1 MKDISTVLNENA
13 INVKHYA
20 EGNQKVKCPQCQPP
34 HNPRDTPLSVTIESG
49 KVVWNCHHCEFKGGQ
64 GDGSN
69 NFTPKSFTAPVVPE
83 TKSKDDSMYD
93 FFKKRGISKTTVDSM
108 KIFNENSWMAFQ
120 YFDENGTLVNI
131 KYRTVDK
138 QFRQSPNAKRI
149 LYNYD
154 NVYKSDTVIFCEGE
168 MDCISLFESGITNST
183 TLPDGAPK
191 EAKFDPADARFK
203 ALENSPLVA
212 KNIIIFTDNDE
223 AGKSLHQELLHRY
236 GKDRCWYVTCPE
248 GCKDANEV
256 LMKHGATKLKD
267 LIDNATPYPINGLY
281 KGHDYFDQVIDLYEG
296 NYERALNIGMGKLDD
311 IYKILPSTFHVITGI
326 PNHGKSLMLDQIILN
341 LASRHGWKF
350 AIFSPEH
357 STSMH
362 IRRMVQMY
370 CQKAFDEGFGNR
382 MSRAELVQA
391 MSFIDKHFFFI
402 ESKDAVPDIDMIID
416 VSKSSVMKHGVR
428 GIIIDPFNE
437 VSAKRAGNQREDEH
451 IRDFISKC
459 KQFARNYSCT
469 MWVVAHPTKMQK
481 EQDGSYSPPSAYDI
495 SGAAHWHNQSDVVIT
510 VHRDFDDNSTS
521 VITRKIR
528 EQDLY
533 GKIGQV
539 KFFYDLDKKV
549 FVERDYG
556 DDFFA

>member
-1 MKDISTVLNENA
+1 
-13 INVKHYA
+13 
-20 EGNQKVKCPQCQPP
+20 
-34 HNPRDTPLSVTIESG
+34 
-49 KVVWNCHHCEFKGGQ
+49 
-64 GDGSN
+64 
-69 NFTPKSFTAPVVPE
+69 
-83 TKSKDDSMYD
+83 
-93 FFKKRGISKTTVDSM
+93 
-108 KIFNENSWMAFQ
+108 MAFQ

-256 LMKHGATKLKD
+256 LMKHGATKLKE

-296 NYERALNIGMGKLDD
+296 NYERALNIGMGK
-311 IYKILPSTFHVITGI
+311 
-326 PNHGKSLMLDQIILN
+326 
-341 LASRHGWKF
+341 F

-382 MSRAELVQA
+382 MSRAELVEA

-402 ESKDAVPDIDMIID
+402 ESKDAVPDIDMIIE

-481 EQDGSYSPPSAYDI
+481 EQDGSYAPPSAYDI

>member
-1 MKDISTVLNENA
+1 
-13 INVKHYA
+13 
-20 EGNQKVKCPQCQPP
+20 
-34 HNPRDTPLSVTIESG
+34 
-49 KVVWNCHHCEFKGGQ
+49 
-64 GDGSN
+64 
-69 NFTPKSFTAPVVPE
+69 
-83 TKSKDDSMYD
+83 
-93 FFKKRGISKTTVDSM
+93 
-108 KIFNENSWMAFQ
+108 
-120 YFDENGTLVNI
+120 
-131 KYRTVDK
+131 
-138 QFRQSPNAKRI
+138 
-149 LYNYD
+149 
-154 NVYKSDTVIFCEGE
+154 
-168 MDCISLFESGITNST
+168 
-183 TLPDGAPK
+183 
-191 EAKFDPADARFK
+191 
-203 ALENSPLVA
+203 
-212 KNIIIFTDNDE
+212 
-223 AGKSLHQELLHRY
+223 
-236 GKDRCWYVTCPE
+236 
-248 GCKDANEV
+248 
-256 LMKHGATKLKD
+256 
-267 LIDNATPYPINGLY
+267 
-281 KGHDYFDQVIDLYEG
+281 
-296 NYERALNIGMGKLDD
+296 MGKLDD

-326 PNHGKSLMLDQIILN
+326 PNHGKSLMLDQILLN

-382 MSRAELVQA
+382 MSRAELVEA

-402 ESKDAVPDIDMIID
+402 ESKDAVPDIDMIIE

-481 EQDGSYSPPSAYDI
+481 EQDGSYAPPSAYDI

>member
-49 KVVWNCHHCEFKGGQ
+49 KVVWNCHHCEFRGGQ

-69 NFTPKSFTAPVVPE
+69 NFQKTYQTPVVPQQQ
-83 TKSKDDSMYD
+83 SKDETMYD

-120 YFDENGTLVNI
+120 YFDENGKLVNI

-212 KNIIIFTDNDE
+212 KNIIIFTDNDT

-256 LMKHGATKLKD
+256 LMKHGATKLKE

-326 PNHGKSLMLDQIILN
+326 PNHGKSLMLDQILLN

-382 MSRAELVQA
+382 MSRAELVEA

-402 ESKDAVPDIDMIID
+402 ESKDAVPDIDMIIE